1 MLLTTSS
8 KYGKDQGEILL
19 DFFGGIEAKKRDQ
32 NLKTELTQLATLRD
46 KLKRRAS
53 LLTEEINAQNDDL
66 PTSWHQPNYCDYNY
80 CPKDYLKLS

>member
-19 DFFGGIEAKKRDQ
+19 DFFGGIEAKNRDQ
-32 NLKTELTQLATLRD
+32 KLKTELTQLATLRD

-66 PTSWHQPNYCDYNY
+66 PTSLPRKKRHW
-80 CPKDYLKLS
+80 SF